1 MFSNIKFIVESGLYL
16 LPEAEQRMPKV
27 DRKVKA
33 GDLYYVG
40 SKLCLVMN
48 FTGGHAIYK
57 KRVLLQW
64 IGEDEHYWISYDL
77 FTSMV
82 KDV

>member
-16 LPEAEQRMPKV
+16 LPEAEQRMTK
-27 DRKVKA
+27 RSEQIKA

-40 SKLCLVMN
+40 SKLCLVLEVFYQN
-48 FTGGHAIYK
+48 EEYR

-64 IGEDEHYWISYDL
+64 VGEEEQYWIGYDL
-77 FTSMV
+77 FTSMIQ
-82 KDV
+82 DV

>member
-16 LPEAEQRMPKV
+16 LPEGEQRMTERDMSIKV
-27 DRKVKA
+27 

-40 SKLCLVMN
+40 KKLCLVIEISQH
-48 FTGGHAIYK
+48 HAVYR

-64 IGEDEHYWISYDL
+64 IGEEDNYWISYDL

-82 KDV
+82 QSV